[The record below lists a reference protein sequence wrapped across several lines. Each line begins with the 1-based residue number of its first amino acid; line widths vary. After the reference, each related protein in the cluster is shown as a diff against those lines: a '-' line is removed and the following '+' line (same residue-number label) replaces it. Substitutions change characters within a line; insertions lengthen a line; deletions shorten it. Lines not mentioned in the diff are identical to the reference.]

1 MTDERIKCPFC
12 GEQIAPSAIKCR
24 FCREWIGDPNRL
36 VLVRKKGSSAA
47 RAVSKGIKERRYS
60 RVAFNF
66 KCFLLFCGLMAVTMI
81 VVQIISGPFHLQGE
95 KADAIAS
102 FILIPMWIIV
112 GVVGLVKFA
121 DQYYKE

>member
-1 MTDERIKCPFC
+1 MADERIKCPFC
-12 GEQIAPSAIKCR
+12 GEQIASSAIKCR

-36 VLVRKKGSSAA
+36 VQVRKKGSGAA
-47 RAVSKGIKERRYS
+47 RAVSKGIKERHFS

-81 VVQIISGPFHLQGE
+81 VRHVLFVYFHLQGE
-95 KADAIAS
+95 KADVIAF
-102 FILIPMWIIV
+102 FILMPAWVI
-112 GVVGLVKFA
+112 GVIVGLVKFA